1 MKLRHED
8 ELKKE
13 TILDVARKMMIAA
26 RTAPKGRGADNIVM
40 ALVQHDEVV
49 TISRTMKEMVKEGH
63 LPKYFLRDAENIL
76 LAPVMMLIGTKIKS
90 LGLKPCGMC
99 GFEDCKEKEK
109 HPDHP
114 CTFNTVDLGIA
125 VGSAVGIA
133 MDNRVDNRIM
143 YTVGQ
148 AIIRMGI
155 LGNDVKII
163 YGIPLS
169 VSSKNPFFDRKG

>member
-1 MKLRHED
+1 MFL
-8 ELKKE
+8 
-13 TILDVARKMMIAA
+13 AS
-26 RTAPKGRGADNIVM
+26 VM
-40 ALVQHDEVV
+40 L
-49 TISRTMKEMVKEGH
+49 
-63 LPKYFLRDAENIL
+63 
-76 LAPVMMLIGTKIKS
+76 LIGTKIKS

-99 GFEDCKEKEK
+99 GFEDCNEKEK

-125 VGSAVGIA
+125 VGSAVGFA

-148 AIIRMGI
+148 AVIRMGI
-155 LGNDVKII
+155 LGDDVKII

-169 VSSKNPFFDRKG
+169 VSSKNPFFDRKE